1 MISWALPRER
11 KFSISAYVK
20 TVSEIVEEVRSKGDR
35 ALLDLTQRFDGVKLD
50 SVNASRRELEEQSA
64 KLPSEVK
71 ESISRISS
79 HLESYHQMIKPAV
92 MGEGIDG
99 VRIDLRWVPLK
110 SVGIYVPGGK
120 ASYPST
126 LLMASIPA
134 RVAGVK
140 EIYVST
146 PSKEGRIDPAI
157 AYIVISEGVEEVYKV
172 GGAQAIAALAYGTET
187 VKRVDKIVGPGNVYV
202 QAAKY
207 LVSLD
212 VGIDGVE
219 GPTEL
224 VVIADESASPRR
236 VALDLQAQA
245 EHGPMTT
252 LALISTSPQLLE
264 DVASILG
271 SDSNVYSLVKVGS
284 IAEAIEI
291 ANQIAPE
298 HLSLHVKDA
307 EKYVNEVVNAG
318 VVTLGDT
325 APALVDYCA
334 GVSHV
339 LPTNGWSRFRSGL
352 SVFDFLKALPAIK
365 DNSIRRELVRAA
377 EILARYEGFR
387 IHASSIGARY
397 GGDS

>member
-1 MISWALPRER
+1 
-11 KFSISAYVK
+11 
-20 TVSEIVEEVRSKGDR
+20 
-35 ALLDLTQRFDGVKLD
+35 
-50 SVNASRRELEEQSA
+50 
-64 KLPSEVK
+64 
-71 ESISRISS
+71 
-79 HLESYHQMIKPAV
+79 
-92 MGEGIDG
+92 
-99 VRIDLRWVPLK
+99 
-110 SVGIYVPGGK
+110 
-120 ASYPST
+120 
-126 LLMASIPA
+126 
-134 RVAGVK
+134 
-140 EIYVST
+140 
-146 PSKEGRIDPAI
+146 
-157 AYIVISEGVEEVYKV
+157 
-172 GGAQAIAALAYGTET
+172 
-187 VKRVDKIVGPGNVYV
+187 
-202 QAAKY
+202 
-207 LVSLD
+207 
-212 VGIDGVE
+212 
-219 GPTEL
+219 
-224 VVIADESASPRR
+224 
-236 VALDLQAQA
+236 
-245 EHGPMTT
+245 
-252 LALISTSPQLLE
+252 
-264 DVASILG
+264 VASILG

>member
-339 LPTNGWSRFRSGL
+339 LPTNGWSRFKSGL